1 MPVLSWSFVAD
12 RNERRGC
19 PSHTRLARAIREWHP
34 GAEPDWGDPDLVRNQ
49 DTTSVSH
56 SSPISPTL
64 RANPFPEVTDL
75 TCRLPLPTLIYRLEA
90 VHLGDRMRIWVRIST
105 KVRNAPPGF
114 SSSFPR
120 KRGRRKKRGA
130 LSELDPLSERLDS
143 QGRQFR

>member
-1 MPVLSWSFVAD
+1 MP
-12 RNERRGC
+12 
-19 PSHTRLARAIREWHP
+19 HP
-34 GAEPDWGDPDLVRNQ
+34 
-49 DTTSVSH
+49 VSH
-56 SSPISPTL
+56 SSPINPTL

-90 VHLGDRMRIWVRIST
+90 VHLGDRMRIWVRTSM
-105 KVRNAPPGF
+105 KVREPPPGF
-114 SSSFPR
+114 SSSLPE